1 MLYNLPKELLTAQL
15 MDGLVLLVLG
25 MGTVFVFLVILIYAT
40 KLMSK
45 LCNRNQTAPAQAVS
59 SAPAVQGTAPAP
71 AQDDAAIAA
80 AIAAA
85 YDKSRQ

>member
-40 KLMSK
+40 KLIE
-45 LCNRNQTAPAQAVS
+45 QALQQESDS
-59 SAPAVQGTAPAP
+59 SGTGSIKRSGCSENSAGA
-71 AQDDAAIAA
+71 
-80 AIAAA
+80 
-85 YDKSRQ
+85 STG

>member
-1 MLYNLPKELLTAQL
+1 MYNLPKELLSAQL

-40 KLMSK
+40 KMMSK
-45 LCNRNQTAPAQAVS
+45 ICNRNQTAPAQAVS
-59 SAPAVQGTAPAP
+59 SAPVVQKAPAAP
-71 AQDDAAIAA
+71 VQDDAAIAA

-85 YDKSRQ
+85 YDKSKQ

>member
-1 MLYNLPKELLTAQL
+1 MLYNLPKELLSAQL
-15 MDGLVLLVLG
+15 IDGLVLLVLG

-59 SAPAVQGTAPAP
+59 SAPVVQKAPAAP
-71 AQDDAAIAA
+71 VQDDAAIAA

-85 YDKSRQ
+85 YDKSKQ